1 MWSGLYRSSGSRGHG
16 GQLWDRYSVIP
27 RGDAPSGGKCM
38 TSDKEALVG
47 QRSVL
52 SRTVWSAVTCMPQRG
67 AVRHAPHVVAARDR
81 ARPAPHHTDRHDC
94 QGDTSDCGSGGKS
107 QRTLTCR
114 AGRVSEVLA
123 ARCWEMPAADATG
136 QRQCR
141 RLQVL
146 RPREIAHSRS
156 PCPGLRIAFPT
167 PALRRLALTG
177 HHCPS
182 LAAEPPRDRRGL
194 DQMAR
199 TRRFH
204 RSCFRPRWW
213 TAPGVQCKTPAGQSD
228 TLVDIVVAVNDT
240 HWDLGKSF
248 DVIDKKVA
256 ATGFQYQMSTF
267 SGISPNYGPRAGG
280 TSIALHGTNLDS
292 GASQTVSVGS
302 HPCHIYRC
310 GVSHAPAAYPSEGPQ
325 CKSHAKPPRTER
337 RPDRDPIKPPEP
349 WPTPGIR
356 ILTTKDQANKEDD
369 DGQPVG
375 DPGRFCRQPQTFRRR
390 EGQPEFVRTEHPTPR
405 KTDVWRTAD
414 RRPLCYHCGEADH
427 IYRSCPYRRLGLR
440 GFHPNDPRPSVTN
453 LTILCSTN
461 RLEGSHPG
469 GDEAHRVT
477 LMIDGQEVPYLP
489 TEGLTATFSYK
500 PNPVVNKIVPA
511 SAPFKGRSKIL
522 VLGKNLDSVAKPVMV
537 IRVTSLNYR
546 HHENISKECV
556 PADDS
561 HSLACPVASLFDSSV
576 IPRNEL
582 QNHRD
587 AIRVHVHFQMDGLR
601 LPERAASMDDSFKFV
616 YRPPPKFDPFPP
628 GGLNV
633 LANDPTV
640 LIRGHNFEVLEHDD
654 EFSVKIDD
662 VDNACK
668 VINITSTTIGCV
680 YNIYEESDDA
690 AHTVDVVMG
699 NETFR
704 LGTLKLVS
712 GQASCHTDTISGVVI
727 AVFVLTSIVVGS
739 FFYYKRRQPNKRT
752 PGYLSNYVRGNEA
765 DARQALIASSFQ
777 LDNKTKAMLEAEK
790 LLFKRDFLTLGPVIG
805 QDGKEIKLI
814 D

>member
-1 MWSGLYRSSGSRGHG
+1 MAAANLVGGAESGPVWSPAIFSQEQTRAFIAIISKRNIAELLGEGGPRPSLAKYDLRVRRG
-16 GQLWDRYSVIP
+16 P
-27 RGDAPSGGKCM
+27 RGFGASTNDTES
-38 TSDKEALVG
+38 SDN
-47 QRSVL
+47 
-52 SRTVWSAVTCMPQRG
+52 
-67 AVRHAPHVVAARDR
+67 
-81 ARPAPHHTDRHDC
+81 
-94 QGDTSDCGSGGKS
+94 
-107 QRTLTCR
+107 CR
-114 AGRVSEVLA
+114 ALHCSAERAAPTSVPFLA
-123 ARCWEMPAADATG
+123 AREPF
-136 QRQCR
+136 
-141 RLQVL
+141 
-146 RPREIAHSRS
+146 
-156 PCPGLRIAFPT
+156 GL
-167 PALRRLALTG
+167 
-177 HHCPS
+177 
-182 LAAEPPRDRRGL
+182 
-194 DQMAR
+194 
-199 TRRFH
+199 
-204 RSCFRPRWW
+204 
-213 TAPGVQCKTPAGQSD
+213 GV
-228 TLVDIVVAVNDT
+228 
-240 HWDLGKSF
+240 
-248 DVIDKKVA
+248 
-256 ATGFQYQMSTF
+256 
-267 SGISPNYGPRAGG
+267 R
-280 TSIALHGTNLDS
+280 
-292 GASQTVSVGS
+292 
-302 HPCHIYRC
+302 
-310 GVSHAPAAYPSEGPQ
+310 
-325 CKSHAKPPRTER
+325 
-337 RPDRDPIKPPEP
+337 
-349 WPTPGIR
+349 
-356 ILTTKDQANKEDD
+356 
-369 DGQPVG
+369 
-375 DPGRFCRQPQTFRRR
+375 
-390 EGQPEFVRTEHPTPR
+390 
-405 KTDVWRTAD
+405 
-414 RRPLCYHCGEADH
+414 
-427 IYRSCPYRRLGLR
+427 
-440 GFHPNDPRPSVTN
+440 VTN

-587 AIRVHVHFQMDGLR
+587 AIWVHVHFQMDGLR
-601 LPERAASMDDSFKFV
+601 LPERAAGMGDSFKFV

-680 YNIYEESDDA
+680 YNIYEESDGA

-805 QDGKEIKLI
+805 QG
-814 D
+814 